1 VNREVRRPVRVA
13 GGVADLPELLRSAW
27 GVEGDV
33 VLVRALGGLSGARVF
48 IADLVATDF
57 SGQAIL

>member
-1 VNREVRRPVRVA
+1 VA